1 MVNYDKKISSILT
14 TMVVKCILY
23 MLLNI
28 FQYTQVRP
36 EIVKTISAATFDATY
51 SKTVKLRNKLKS
63 DGKEKQNLIN
73 SLQNNLAGKITCNNS
88 TFCHKKSTNLNFFF
102 GKRNLVPIAIRD
114 IPVLELDNIL

>member
-1 MVNYDKKISSILT
+1 
-14 TMVVKCILY
+14 

-88 TFCHKKSTNLNFFF
+88 SFCHKKNTNLNFFF
-102 GKRNLVPIAIRD
+102 
-114 IPVLELDNIL
+114 

>member
-36 EIVKTISAATFDATY
+36 EIVKTISAATFDATL
-51 SKTVKLRNKLKS
+51 SETVELMKKLKS
-63 DGKEKQNLIN
+63 DAEEKQNLIN
-73 SLQNNLAGKITCNNS
+73 SLQNNLAGKIICNNFS
-88 TFCHKKSTNLNFFF
+88 FCH
-102 GKRNLVPIAIRD
+102 
-114 IPVLELDNIL
+114 